1 MSEED
6 EPGNRH
12 VFVLCLAPLRSA
24 QELDCIYCHLHTL
37 ASLILYKEEEVEREG
52 RKSMANHEKD

>member
-12 VFVLCLAPLRSA
+12 ALVLCLAPLSSA
-24 QELDCIYCHLHTL
+24 QKLDCIHCHLHTL
-37 ASLILYKEEEVEREG
+37 ASLSLYVEEEVEREG
-52 RKSMANHEKD
+52 RKSTANHEEE

>member
-1 MSEED
+1 MREED

-12 VFVLCLAPLRSA
+12 VRVLCLAPLRSA

-37 ASLILYKEEEVEREG
+37 ASLSLYVEEEEEREG
-52 RKSMANHEKD
+52 RKSTGNHEEE